1 MRQRTYLKPGG
12 TPTRGVRLLLIGYS
26 VAMVTFV
33 FWGSRLYPD
42 TMALLPNRV
51 IGGLELWRIPSTLIY
66 FGSLEEIFIA
76 PFLLGMTAL
85 WLFGTPLEGWLG
97 FRRFLILFFT
107 CAVVGHLVATLGG
120 MAFSSAQPVGG
131 ASPGVWG
138 VLVALGLIYWREQVF
153 VLRPVPLQGKHVLLA
168 LLAAFAVAVIYDL
181 ATGFG
186 LLPKAATAVGGL
198 VGALFV
204 TRSWRPSQIFGG
216 SGPKTR
222 FVMLQGGRASPGFK
236 SGESSSKPGG
246 TNGGGNGSESDDP
259 TPTPP
264 KKLWN

>member
-1 MRQRTYLKPGG
+1 MRQRNYLKPGG
-12 TPTRGVRLLLIGYS
+12 TPPRGVRLLLIGYT

-42 TMALLPNRV
+42 GLALIPSKV
-51 IGGLELWRIPSTLIY
+51 IGGLELWRILSTLIY
-66 FGSLEEIFIA
+66 FGSLDQIYIA

-85 WLFGTPLEGWLG
+85 WLLGTPLELWLG

-107 CAVVGHLVATLGG
+107 SAVVGHLVATLVGL
-120 MAFSSAQPVGG
+120 ALASAQPVGD

-138 VLVALGLIYWREQVF
+138 VLTAVGLIYWREQVF

-168 LLAAFAVAVIYDL
+168 LMAAFAVAVIYDL
-181 ATGFG
+181 ATGFA
-186 LLPKAATAVGGL
+186 LLPKAATLVGAG

-204 TRSWRPSQIFGG
+204 TRSWRPSLLFGG

-222 FVMLQGGRASPGFK
+222 FVMLQGGRATESFK
-236 SGESSSKPGG
+236 SGKPKGTNGG
-246 TNGGGNGSESDDP
+246 TNGGSSGRGSGDS
-259 TPTPP
+259 TPP
-264 KKLWN
+264 PPKNLWN